1 MKKWWR
7 LESQIVK
14 VVADGFDVYIGEA
27 GIDDDNDDENNI
39 EEAIAGSID
48 QAWTWEHSFS

>member
-14 VVADGFDVYIGEA
+14 VLGDGFDVYIGEA

>member
-7 LESQIVK
+7 LQSQIVK

>member
-7 LESQIVK
+7 LQSQIVK
-14 VVADGFDVYIGEA
+14 VVGDGFDVYIGEA

-48 QAWTWEHSFS
+48 QA

>member
-14 VVADGFDVYIGEA
+14 VVGDGFDVYIGEA